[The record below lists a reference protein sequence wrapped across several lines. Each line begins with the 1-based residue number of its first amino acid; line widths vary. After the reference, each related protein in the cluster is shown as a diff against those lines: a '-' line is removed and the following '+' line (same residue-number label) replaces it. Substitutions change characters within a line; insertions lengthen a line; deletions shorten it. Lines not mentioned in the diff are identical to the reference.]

1 MKKKVLIVLVIIISS
16 LISLESCGPVV
27 FSSRLGTP
35 PPHWFYPN
43 RVETVR
49 YVYFPDYE
57 IYYDFSL
64 NNYLF
69 CNEGDWL
76 IVTILPKRF
85 YGINLQQSKQV
96 RITNYY
102 GDNIKKYHIETI
114 IKRRNSDPKRYH

>member
-1 MKKKVLIVLVIIISS
+1 MKRGILFLIIITI
-16 LISLESCGPVV
+16 LINSCESVV
-27 FSSRLGTP
+27 YISKTGTSAP
-35 PPHWFYPN
+35 SWYYPN
-43 RVETVR
+43 KVETVR
-49 YVYFPDYE
+49 YIYFPDYE

-64 NNYLF
+64 NNYLY

-102 GDNIKKYHIETI
+102 GDNIKKYHLETI